1 MGLVALVILGL
12 RDPLVQLVVPSPP
25 PRGLWLRCIT
35 LLPRGLCCH
44 PTPDTLDPTPLPPST
59 QAPPSPWPPDP
70 LTPNIHTLLIPSTP
84 PIPTMVTPPTPTHNI
99 WVGVVHPTTPLT
111 LAHNTPIS
119 RACQALVPVLKA
131 MLLALEPH
139 RPALLGAPRPLTNH
153 PIPPDLNHPP
163 QDREGKRQA
172 RLRVEA
178 RLLQV
183 NLVLTRGRPPR
194 LRRPP
199 PNNLSLLLV
208 EVLLKPPVPPPLQ
221 ALVNL
226 KSTLPSP
233 SRRNLVQN
241 KLFGSDNSG
250 RQCCQFSLFC
260 LKSHRCKQNKL
271 KCELATPES
280 AFSPI

>member
-1 MGLVALVILGL
+1 MIYG
-12 RDPLVQLVVPSPP
+12 PP
-25 PRGLWLRCIT
+25 NRRPGSRWPRPHRIRRPMRT
-35 LLPRGLCCH
+35 
-44 PTPDTLDPTPLPPST
+44 DK
-59 QAPPSPWPPDP
+59 
-70 LTPNIHTLLIPSTP
+70 
-84 PIPTMVTPPTPTHNI
+84 
-99 WVGVVHPTTPLT
+99 
-111 LAHNTPIS
+111 S

-250 RQCCQFSLFC
+250 RQCCQFSLFPHNA
-260 LKSHRCKQNKL
+260 KSMFNVFFKFPQVLLLGKVYPTW
-271 KCELATPES
+271 TPR
-280 AFSPI
+280 FYVG